1 MDDKLFKSIFIEIKG
16 ADKSILY
23 GTIYRSP
30 NADVDAN
37 SVFQD
42 YLKKCISK
50 LRKSKK
56 CVLYKVT

>member
-1 MDDKLFKSIFIEIKG
+1 MDDKLFESIFIEIKG

-30 NADVDAN
+30 NADADAN

-42 YLKKCISK
+42 YLKNVF
-50 LRKSKK
+50 LN
-56 CVLYKVT
+56 